1 MSPGDLV
8 RIKNAAG
15 TRMFYPEIVGKVGVL
30 ISVEGASAMPEAVK
44 VIEFAPDG
52 TILHVE
58 GASAMPEAV
67 KVLEVLVREQIM
79 LLALEYLEP
88 V

>member
-30 ISVEGASAMPEAVK
+30 ISAEGASAMPEAV
-44 VIEFAPDG
+44 IA
-52 TILHVE
+52 
-58 GASAMPEAV
+58 
-67 KVLEVLVREQIM
+67 EVLVGEQIM
-79 LLALEYLEP
+79 LIALEYLEP
-88 V
+88 A

>member
-8 RIKNAAG
+8 RIKKAAG

-30 ISVEGASAMPEAVK
+30 ISA
-44 VIEFAPDG
+44 
-52 TILHVE
+52 E

-67 KVLEVLVREQIM
+67 KVLEVLVGEQIM

-88 V
+88 A

>member
-44 VIEFAPDG
+44 V
-52 TILHVE
+52 
-58 GASAMPEAV
+58 
-67 KVLEVLVREQIM
+67 LEVLVGEQIM

-88 V
+88 A

>member
-30 ISVEGASAMPEAVK
+30 IS
-44 VIEFAPDG
+44 D
-52 TILHVE
+52 E

-67 KVLEVLVREQIM
+67 KVLEVLVGEQIM
-79 LLALEYLEP
+79 LLALDYLEP
-88 V
+88 A

>member
-44 VIEFAPDG
+44 V
-52 TILHVE
+52 
-58 GASAMPEAV
+58 
-67 KVLEVLVREQIM
+67 LEVLVGEQIM
-79 LLALEYLEP
+79 LLALDYLEP
-88 V
+88 A

>member
-15 TRMFYPEIVGKVGVL
+15 TRMFYPEIVGKAGVL

-44 VIEFAPDG
+44 V
-52 TILHVE
+52 
-58 GASAMPEAV
+58 
-67 KVLEVLVREQIM
+67 LEVLVGEQIM

-88 V
+88 A

>member
-8 RIKNAAG
+8 RIKNTAG
-15 TRMFYPEIVGKVGVL
+15 TLMFYPEIVGKVGVL

-44 VIEFAPDG
+44 V
-52 TILHVE
+52 
-58 GASAMPEAV
+58 
-67 KVLEVLVREQIM
+67 LEVLVGEQIM

-88 V
+88 A

>member
-44 VIEFAPDG
+44 V
-52 TILHVE
+52 
-58 GASAMPEAV
+58 
-67 KVLEVLVREQIM
+67 LEVLVGEQNM

-88 V
+88 A

>member
-44 VIEFAPDG
+44 V
-52 TILHVE
+52 
-58 GASAMPEAV
+58 
-67 KVLEVLVREQIM
+67 LEVLVGEQIM
-79 LLALEYLEP
+79 LLALEYLELA
-88 V
+88 